1 MRPAPSERHQA
12 ERFLELGGWTT
23 VKLPRYGDSYQI
35 ESYPDQFIRM
45 MKWCED
51 HLGAGRAEPNDIY
64 YNRYNGDVWYAF
76 TWYGYWNFHFKH
88 SKDATA
94 FSLKWI

>member
-1 MRPAPSERHQA
+1 MRAAPRERQQA
-12 ERFLELGGWTT
+12 EQILGSEGWTV
-23 VKLPRYGDSYQI
+23 VKLSRLGDSYHI